1 MNTIIRD
8 AEIVMKIALT
18 GASGF
23 VGSHLS
29 IALKRQGHQIV
40 ALSRFDFNQSVSH
53 LTRQLQGCD
62 AVINLAGEPIN
73 RRWTEQYKRAMVS
86 SRVETTR
93 MLVRA
98 MEDLEIRPKTFI
110 STSAI
115 GAFDDQ
121 GRYTEADPPNA
132 EDFLGR
138 LAKDWEQAAREAEPL
153 GIRTLI
159 FRLALVLGPDGGL
172 LKQLLIPFRMG
183 VGGPIGDGQQ
193 AFSWIHV
200 DDLVDAYLF
209 ALKESRLEGVFHL
222 SAPKPVTNGIF
233 SRLLGRVLHR
243 PALIRIPFTML
254 KLMFGEAAGV
264 MISGQWV
271 VSKRLPESGF
281 QFRFPE
287 LEMAL
292 ENLVRRA

>member
-1 MNTIIRD
+1 
-8 AEIVMKIALT
+8 MKIAIS

-23 VGSHLS
+23 VGRHLVR
-29 IALKRQGHQIV
+29 ALKRQGHQVV
-40 ALSRFDFNQSVSH
+40 ALRRVDFNPSVSH
-53 LTRQLQGCD
+53 LSDRLQGCD

-73 RRWTEQYKRAMVS
+73 RRWTNQYKQTMVS

-93 MLVRA
+93 QLVTA
-98 MEDLEIRPKTFI
+98 MASLEVRPKTFI

-121 GRYTEADPPNA
+121 GRYTEDDLPNA
-132 EDFLGR
+132 VDFLGR
-138 LAKDWEQAAREAEPL
+138 LAKDWEAAAREAENL
-153 GIRTLI
+153 GIHTLI
-159 FRLALVLGPDGGL
+159 FRLALVLGSDGGL
-172 LKQLLIPFRMG
+172 LKQLLTPFRMG
-183 VGGPIGDGQQ
+183 LGGPIGDGQQ
-193 AFSWIHV
+193 SFSWIHV

-209 ALKESRLEGVFHL
+209 ALKEPGLVGVFHL
-222 SAPKPVTNGIF
+222 SAPKPVTNEIF
-233 SRLLGRVLHR
+233 SRLLGQILHR
-243 PALIRIPFTML
+243 PVIMRIPYAML
-254 KLMFGEAAGV
+254 RVLFGEAAEA
-264 MISGQWV
+264 MTRGQWV